1 MITVNY
7 LLSDIIDLQGSKIK
21 YQIKQNPATLTN
33 EEKLFFLNMIKQ
45 YKQIKTAAA
54 STEAAAVL
62 NYLSLFQDV

>member
-7 LLSDIIDLQGSKIK
+7 LLSDIIDLQGSIIK

-45 YKQIKTAAA
+45 YKQIKK
-54 STEAAAVL
+54 
-62 NYLSLFQDV
+62 